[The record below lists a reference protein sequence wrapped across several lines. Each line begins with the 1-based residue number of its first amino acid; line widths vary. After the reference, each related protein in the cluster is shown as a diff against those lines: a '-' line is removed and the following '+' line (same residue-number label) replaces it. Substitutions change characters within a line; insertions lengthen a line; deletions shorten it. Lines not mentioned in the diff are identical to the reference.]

1 MVLVHGLLVIPDSRR
16 FLSVEVT
23 RWVDPCTMGESRL
36 TGGVEISHRVVRR
49 QVNRHGESHDTS
61 PKISDLK
68 EMVQAYK
75 LTANRALPIFC
86 FVSLFRFLEGITIL
100 FSIDYL
106 TEKEITSNLSI
117 FFLASPSALP

>member
-61 PKISDLK
+61 TKISDLRRGFK
-68 EMVQAYK
+68 KRGFY
-75 LTANRALPIFC
+75 I
-86 FVSLFRFLEGITIL
+86 
-100 FSIDYL
+100 
-106 TEKEITSNLSI
+106 
-117 FFLASPSALP
+117 

>member
-68 EMVQAYK
+68 EM
-75 LTANRALPIFC
+75 RG
-86 FVSLFRFLEGITIL
+86 SLGLFLL
-100 FSIDYL
+100 
-106 TEKEITSNLSI
+106 KR
-117 FFLASPSALP
+117 

>member
-68 EMVQAYK
+68 EMVQAYRHGEEGK
-75 LTANRALPIFC
+75 GRILNR
-86 FVSLFRFLEGITIL
+86 SSNYRF
-100 FSIDYL
+100 
-106 TEKEITSNLSI
+106 NQRNN
-117 FFLASPSALP
+117 

>member
-49 QVNRHGESHDTS
+49 HANRHGKSHDTS

-68 EMVQAYK
+68 EM
-75 LTANRALPIFC
+75 RG
-86 FVSLFRFLEGITIL
+86 SLGLFLL
-100 FSIDYL
+100 
-106 TEKEITSNLSI
+106 KR
-117 FFLASPSALP
+117 

>member
-75 LTANRALPIFC
+75 NPGSVDAIC
-86 FVSLFRFLEGITIL
+86 FR
-100 FSIDYL
+100 
-106 TEKEITSNLSI
+106 
-117 FFLASPSALP
+117 